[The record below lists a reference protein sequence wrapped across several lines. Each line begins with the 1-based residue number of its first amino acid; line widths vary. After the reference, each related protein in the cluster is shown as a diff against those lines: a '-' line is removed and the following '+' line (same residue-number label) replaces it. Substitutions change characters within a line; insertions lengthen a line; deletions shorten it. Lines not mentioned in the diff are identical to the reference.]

1 MVRQWQTMFFEQ
13 RHSQTTLN
21 RKTDFPALARAFGAE
36 GHKVESLSQLDKVL
50 KELPENKPAVLD
62 CHINIDEKVLPM
74 IPPGGTFKD
83 IIIRR

>member
-1 MVRQWQTMFFEQ
+1 MFYEQ

-36 GHKVESLSQLDKVL
+36 GHCVDSLAELKKVL
-50 KELPENKPAVLD
+50 EGQSENKPTVID
-62 CHINIDEKVLPM
+62 CRINTDEKVLPM

-83 IIIRR
+83 IIIRGK